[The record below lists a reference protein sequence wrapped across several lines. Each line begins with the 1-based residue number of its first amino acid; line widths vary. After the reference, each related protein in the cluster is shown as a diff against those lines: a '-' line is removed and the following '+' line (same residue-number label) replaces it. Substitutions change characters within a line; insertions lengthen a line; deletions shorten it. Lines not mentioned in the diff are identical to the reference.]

1 MSVFCSHSTV
11 VMASVAHIDIWFE
24 EVLII
29 AGFSLGQRS
38 EASES
43 DGLAI
48 ECSWRQDSK
57 NLTGLVLCPSHR
69 G

>member
-24 EVLII
+24 QVLTI
-29 AGFSLGQRS
+29 AGLSLGQRS

-48 ECSWRQDSK
+48 ECS
-57 NLTGLVLCPSHR
+57 
-69 G
+69 